1 MEENYLKIDIIPDNT
16 NYWLIRTNG
25 GTWYE
30 DFKYNNHVS
39 ISNNIID
46 LNTLREMNKLDDY
59 KKVITSKNDSKQKK
73 LKKTLS
79 KLPEDERDRILEKNN
94 LTKRNITDLSKR
106 LFEFIHE
113 INIGDY
119 VMVPNYRSFEF
130 SIGIIVSNARE
141 YTDEENQKFEMDSK
155 EKGYKYSKN
164 KLNRKIKWLKEC
176 SRYRIDPKILNKLQM
191 QQTIINLSEYKEA
204 INYLINPV
212 YIQNNH
218 LHINID
224 IKRKEDISPQ
234 LWFEFNNLIK
244 IYTESTSFEF
254 KSQKIDVQS
263 PGLIEFISHIP
274 FDFIKEAYSKNKEV
288 FNVSSWIANVILFYQ
303 LFKGK
308 KIKSIDGIEF
318 QEKVPN
324 DIKELR
330 NDAEREKLK
339 TDIVKYQYD
348 RIQMEESIR
357 AFHQKNNASYKD
369 ILKVPEKFKSEIKNA
384 DESVYQNDSD
394 NN

>member
-25 GTWYE
+25 GSWYK

-39 ISNNIID
+39 ITNNIVD
-46 LNTLREMNKLDDY
+46 LNTLKEVNKLEYY
-59 KKVITSKNDSKQKK
+59 KKVITSKNDSKQKE
-73 LKKTLS
+73 LKKSLS
-79 KLPEDERDRILEKNN
+79 NLSEDERDRILEKNN

-119 VMVPNYRSFEF
+119 IMIPNYRSFEF
-130 SIGIIVSNARE
+130 SIGIIVSDATE
-141 YTDEENQKFEMDSK
+141 YTDEDIQNFKINSK
-155 EKGYKYSKN
+155 KKDYKYSKN
-164 KLNRKIKWLKEC
+164 KLNRKVKWLKKC

-191 QQTIINLSEYKEA
+191 HQTIINLSEYKEA

-263 PGLIEFISHIP
+263 PGIIEFISHIP
-274 FDFIKEAYSKNKEV
+274 FDFIKEVYSNNKEM
-288 FNVSSWIANVILFYQ
+288 FNVSSWIANLTLFYQ
-303 LFKGK
+303 IFKGK
-308 KIKSIDGIEF
+308 EIQSIDGIEF

-339 TDIVKYQYD
+339 TDIVKYKYD
-348 RIQMEESIR
+348 RIRIEESIR
-357 AFHQKNNASYKD
+357 TFNQKNNESAKD
-369 ILKVPEKFKSEIKNA
+369 VLEVPKKFESEIKNE
-384 DESVYQNDSD
+384 DESVSQNDSD

>member
-1 MEENYLKIDIIPDNT
+1 MKENYLKIDIIPDNT

-25 GTWYE
+25 GSWYN
-30 DFKYNNHVS
+30 DFKYNDHVS
-39 ISNNIID
+39 ITNNIVD
-46 LNTLREMNKLDDY
+46 LNTLKEINKLEDY
-59 KKVITSKNDSKQKK
+59 KKVITSKNDSKQKE
-73 LKKTLS
+73 LKQALLNLS
-79 KLPEDERDRILEKNN
+79 ENEREKILEKSN

-113 INIGDY
+113 IKIGDY
-119 VMVPNYRSFEF
+119 IVIPNYRSFEF
-130 SIGIIVSNARE
+130 SIGIVISDAIE
-141 YTDEENQKFEMDSK
+141 YNDKEIQQLKTDSK
-155 EKGYKYSKN
+155 KQDYKYSNN
-164 KLNRKIKWLKEC
+164 KLHRKIKWLKET

-191 QQTIINLSEYKEA
+191 HQTIINLSEYKEA
-204 INYLINPV
+204 INNLINPI

-244 IYTESTSFEF
+244 LYTESTSFQF

-263 PGLIEFISHIP
+263 PGIIEFISFIP
-274 FDFIKEAYSKNKEV
+274 FDFIKKAYFDNEEAFSIT
-288 FNVSSWIANVILFYQ
+288 SWIANFILFYQ
-303 LFKGK
+303 IFKGK
-308 KIKSIDGIEF
+308 EIKSISGIEF

-339 TDIVKYQYD
+339 TDIAKYELERMQIEASL
-348 RIQMEESIR
+348 RKLE
-357 AFHQKNNASYKD
+357 QKNNETNSN
-369 ILKVPEKFKSEIKNA
+369 ILEVPEKFESEIKNE
-384 DESVYQNDSD
+384 DESVSQNDSD

>member
-25 GTWYE
+25 GSWYK

-39 ISNNIID
+39 ITNNVVD
-46 LNTLREMNKLDDY
+46 LNTLKEINKLDDY
-59 KKVITSKNDSKQKK
+59 KKVITSKNDSKQKE
-73 LKKTLS
+73 LKKSLS
-79 KLPEDERDRILEKNN
+79 NLSEDERDRILEKNN

-119 VMVPNYRSFEF
+119 IMIPNYRSSEF
-130 SIGIIVSNARE
+130 SIGIIVSNAIE
-141 YTDEENQKFEMDSK
+141 YTDEDIQNFKTDSK
-155 EKGYKYSKN
+155 KKDYKYSKN
-164 KLNRKIKWLKEC
+164 KLNRKVKWLKKT

-191 QQTIINLSEYKEA
+191 HQTIINLSEYKEA

-224 IKRKEDISPQ
+224 IKRKEGISPQ

-244 IYTESTSFEF
+244 IYTESTSFDF

-263 PGLIEFISHIP
+263 PGLIEFISYIP
-274 FDFIKEAYSKNKEV
+274 FDFIKEVYSNNKEM
-288 FNVSSWIANVILFYQ
+288 FNVSSWIASLTLFYQ
-303 LFKGK
+303 IFKGK
-308 KIKSIDGIEF
+308 EIKSIDGIEF

-339 TDIVKYQYD
+339 TDIVKFKYD
-348 RIQMEESIR
+348 RIRIEESIR
-357 AFHQKNNASYKD
+357 TFNQKNNESAED
-369 ILKVPEKFKSEIKNA
+369 ALEVPEKFESEIKNE
-384 DESVYQNDSD
+384 DESVSQNDSD

>member
-1 MEENYLKIDIIPDNT
+1 MEENYLKIDMIPDNT

-25 GTWYE
+25 GSWYK

-39 ISNNIID
+39 ITNNIVD
-46 LNTLREMNKLDDY
+46 LNTLKGFNKLDDY
-59 KKVITSKNDSKQKK
+59 KKIITSKNDNNQKE
-73 LKKTLS
+73 LKENLS
-79 KLPEDERDRILEKNN
+79 NLSEDERDKILEKNN

-119 VMVPNYRSFEF
+119 ILIPNYRSFEF
-130 SIGIIVSNARE
+130 SIGIIVSNAIE
-141 YTDEENQKFEMDSK
+141 YTDKEIQNIKIDSK
-155 EKGYKYSKN
+155 KKDYKYSKN
-164 KLNRKIKWLKEC
+164 KLNRKVKWLKKC

-191 QQTIINLSEYKEA
+191 HQTIINLSEYKEA

-244 IYTESTSFEF
+244 MYTEITSFEF

-274 FDFIKEAYSKNKEV
+274 FDFIKEIYSKNEGV
-288 FNVSSWIANVILFYQ
+288 FNVSSWVANVILFYQ

-308 KIKSIDGIEF
+308 KIKSIGGIEF

-330 NDAEREKLK
+330 NDVEREKLK
-339 TDIVKYQYD
+339 TDILKYQYD
-348 RIQMEESIR
+348 RIQMEESMR
-357 AFHQKNNASYKD
+357 TFYQKINASDKN
-369 ILKVPEKFKSEIKNA
+369 ILEIPEKFESEIKNE
-384 DESVYQNDSD
+384 DESVSQNDSD